1 VDIIVRHNYDALGE
15 FHMKTLMLG
24 MMHFQDLY
32 NYDVNRTKRCN
43 IIYLSPDK
51 RLIPFCAF
59 NSLSMMYRD
68 VIQPRY
74 GVSIEEWEKKT
85 GKSLKD
91 TYYKRDIKKLVSSEI
106 YKKFYNIE

>member
-1 VDIIVRHNYDALGE
+1 
-15 FHMKTLMLG
+15 MKTLMLG